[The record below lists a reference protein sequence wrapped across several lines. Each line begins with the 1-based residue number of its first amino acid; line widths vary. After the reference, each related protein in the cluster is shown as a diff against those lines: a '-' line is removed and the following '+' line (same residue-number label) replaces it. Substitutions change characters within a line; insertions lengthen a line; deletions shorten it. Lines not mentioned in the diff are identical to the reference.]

1 MTVGTEATVRDRIRG
16 FLVEGVG
23 KEGLDDTT
31 DIFETGAVT
40 SLFAME
46 LVLFVESAF
55 GITVENDDL
64 DLENFSSVQNL
75 ASFVGT
81 KLG

>member
-1 MTVGTEATVRDRIRG
+1 MGEAAVRDRIRD

-23 KEGLDDTT
+23 QPGLEDTT

-64 DLENFSSVQNL
+64 DLANFSSVQNL
-75 ASFVGT
+75 TAFVGT
-81 KLG
+81 KVE

>member
-1 MTVGTEATVRDRIRG
+1 MLDQVRS
-16 FLVEGVG
+16 FLIEGVG
-23 KEGLDDTT
+23 DPCLGDTT
-31 DIFETGAVT
+31 DIFATEAVT

-55 GITVENDDL
+55 GITVENEDL
-64 DLENFSSVQNL
+64 DIDKFSSVQNL
-75 ASFVGT
+75 SAFVEA